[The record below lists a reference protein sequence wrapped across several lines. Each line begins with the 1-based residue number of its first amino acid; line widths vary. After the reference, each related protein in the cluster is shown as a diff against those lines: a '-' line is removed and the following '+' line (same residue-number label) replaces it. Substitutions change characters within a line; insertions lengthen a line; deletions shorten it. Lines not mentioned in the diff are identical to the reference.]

1 MTSRLLTVQSIDGL
15 RVSEAAGA
23 DVEQLD
29 LRHAFITAALDAAA
43 ARSAGGRHNGLVTAP
58 PETRYARNGPIH
70 LAYQVLG
77 SGPPDLLVVNSGPN
91 SHVDYMWAEPSVA
104 RFLRRLAS
112 FSRLVVYDSR
122 GVGLSDPVPGG
133 AVPTMDEQVD
143 DIRAVL
149 DEAGSRRAVVAG
161 HLAGCAPALV
171 FAAAH
176 PERVESLVLLGGYA
190 RLLRGADYPDGVEQ
204 GHADQITDL
213 ILDQWGAGDDLDFA
227 NPSKAADE
235 AFRRWYARIQRM
247 SASPATA
254 AAMAR
259 QWFEVDVRSVL
270 PAIKMPTLVMARA
283 ANVIYPVQNTRYLA
297 EHIAGAKYL
306 EFPDADLLYAVGS
319 TGEVLAAIEEFVT
332 GERPLPSPD
341 RFLGTVLFIDV
352 VGSTQLAAEIG
363 DSPFRELIDGFHQ
376 LVQRQLE
383 RYQGRLVDT
392 AGDGA
397 LTLFD
402 SPARAIA
409 CAEAVRD
416 GVRAL
421 GLQVRAGVHTGE
433 MEHGPGGEVRGIA
446 VHTGARVAA
455 LAGPGEI
462 LVSRTIRDLVAG
474 APIRLESRG
483 SHRLKGVPGS
493 WEVFAVIS

>member
-1 MTSRLLTVQSIDGL
+1 
-15 RVSEAAGA
+15 VS
-23 DVEQLD
+23 V
-29 LRHAFITAALDAAA
+29 
-43 ARSAGGRHNGLVTAP
+43 P
-58 PETRYARNGPIH
+58 PETRYARNGAIH

-77 SGPPDLLVVNSGPN
+77 SGPPDLLVVQSGPN
-91 SHVDYMWAEPSVA
+91 THVDHNWMEPSLA
-104 RFLRRLAS
+104 RFIRRLAS
-112 FSRLVVYDSR
+112 FSRLVVYDNR
-122 GVGLSDPVPGG
+122 GVGLSDPVPGS
-133 AVPTMDEQVD
+133 AAPAMDEQVD

-149 DEAGSRRAVVAG
+149 DETGCQRAVLAG
-161 HLAGCAPALV
+161 NWAGCAPALV

-190 RLLRGADYPDGVEQ
+190 RLRAGAGYPQGLDQAQIDQSFGAVLATWGTGADL
-204 GHADQITDL
+204 DL
-213 ILDQWGAGDDLDFA
+213 IAPGV
-227 NPSKAADE
+227 AADDD
-235 AFRRWYARIQRM
+235 FRRWYAQVQRL

-259 QWFEVDVRSVL
+259 QWYEADVRAVL
-270 PAIKMPTLVMARA
+270 PAIKVPTLVIARA
-283 ANVIYPVQNTRYLA
+283 GSAVFAAHHSRYLA

-306 EFPDADLLYAVGS
+306 ELPGSDLLYY
-319 TGEVLAAIEEFVT
+319 TGHADQVLDAIEEFVT
-332 GERPLPSPD
+332 GMRPLPSPD
-341 RFLGTVLFIDV
+341 RFLGTVLFVDV
-352 VGSTQLAAEIG
+352 AGSTQLAAEIG
-363 DSPFRELIDGFHQ
+363 DSRFAELLGDFIQ
-376 LVQRQLE
+376 LVRRQLD

-397 LTLFD
+397 LSLFD

-455 LAGPGEI
+455 MAGPGEI

-474 APIRLESRG
+474 APIRLDSRG
-483 SHRLKGVPGS
+483 SHELKGVPGS
-493 WEVFAVIS
+493 WEIFAVIS

>member
-1 MTSRLLTVQSIDGL
+1 MGSVN
-15 RVSEAAGA
+15 V
-23 DVEQLD
+23 
-29 LRHAFITAALDAAA
+29 
-43 ARSAGGRHNGLVTAP
+43 P
-58 PETRYARNGPIH
+58 PGTRYARNGPIH

-112 FSRLVVYDSR
+112 FSRLIVYDSR
-122 GVGLSDPVPGG
+122 GVGLSDPVPGS

-143 DIRAVL
+143 DIRTVL
-149 DEAGSRRAVVAG
+149 DEAGSQRAVVAG

-176 PERVESLVLLGGYA
+176 PERAASLVLLGGYA
-190 RLLRGADYPDGVEQ
+190 RLLRGEDYPDGVEQ
-204 GHADQITDL
+204 ASVDQITGL
-213 ILDQWGAGDDLDFA
+213 ILDQWGAGNDLDFT
-227 NPSKAADE
+227 NPSKAGDE
-235 AFRRWYARIQRM
+235 EFRHWYARSQRM

-259 QWFEVDVRSVL
+259 QWFEIDVRSVL
-270 PAIKMPTLVMARA
+270 PAIKVPALVMARA
-283 ANVIYPVQNTRYLA
+283 ANVMYPMQHTRYLA
-297 EHIAGAKYL
+297 EHIAGARYI
-306 EFPDADLLYAVGS
+306 EFPDTDLLYYVGN
-319 TGEVLAAIEEFVT
+319 TDGVLDAIEEFVT
-332 GERPLPSPD
+332 GMRPRPSAD
-341 RFLGTVLFIDV
+341 RFLGTVLFVDV
-352 VGSTQLAAEIG
+352 VGSTRLAAQIG
-363 DSPFRELIDGFHQ
+363 DRPFRELIDGFHQ
-376 LVQRQLE
+376 LIQRQLE

-402 SPARAIA
+402 SPARAIS
-409 CAEAVRD
+409 CAEAIRD

-433 MEHGPGGEVRGIA
+433 MEHGPAGEVRGIA

-483 SHRLKGVPGS
+483 VHELKGVPGP
-493 WEVFAVIS
+493 WELFAVTS

>member
-1 MTSRLLTVQSIDGL
+1 MSV
-15 RVSEAAGA
+15 
-23 DVEQLD
+23 
-29 LRHAFITAALDAAA
+29 
-43 ARSAGGRHNGLVTAP
+43 P
-58 PETRYARNGPIH
+58 PETRYARNGAIH

-77 SGPPDLLVVNSGPN
+77 SGPPDLLVVQSGPN
-91 SHVDYMWAEPSVA
+91 SHVDWNWMEPSLA
-104 RFLRRLAS
+104 RFIRRLAS
-112 FSRLVVYDSR
+112 FSRLILYDNR
-122 GVGLSDPVPGG
+122 GVGLSDPVPGS
-133 AVPTMDEQVD
+133 AAPAMDEQVD
-143 DIRAVL
+143 DIRAIL
-149 DEAGSRRAVVAG
+149 DETGCQRAVLMG
-161 HLAGCAPALV
+161 NLAGCAPALV

-176 PERVESLVLLGGYA
+176 PGRVESLILLSGYA
-190 RLLRGADYPDGVEQ
+190 RLRAGAGYPQGLDQAAIDQIFDAILATWGSGADL
-204 GHADQITDL
+204 DL
-213 ILDQWGAGDDLDFA
+213 VA
-227 NPSKAADE
+227 PSVAADDD
-235 AFRRWYARIQRM
+235 FRRWYAQVQRM

-259 QWFEVDVRSVL
+259 QWYEIDVRSVL

-283 ANVIYPVQNTRYLA
+283 GNVVFPVQHTRYLA
-297 EHIAGAKYL
+297 EHIADAKYIEL
-306 EFPDADLLYAVGS
+306 PGADLLYFAGDADQ
-319 TGEVLAAIEEFVT
+319 VLDAIEEFVT
-332 GERPLPSPD
+332 GARPLPSPD
-341 RFLGTVLFIDV
+341 RFLGTVLFVDV
-352 VGSTQLAAEIG
+352 AGSTQLAAQIG
-363 DSPFRELIDGFHQ
+363 DARFRELIDGFHQ
-376 LVQRQLE
+376 LVCRQLE

-397 LTLFD
+397 LALFD

-455 LAGPGEI
+455 LAGPGEV

-483 SHRLKGVPGS
+483 SHELKGVPGS
-493 WEVFAVIS
+493 WEIFAVIS